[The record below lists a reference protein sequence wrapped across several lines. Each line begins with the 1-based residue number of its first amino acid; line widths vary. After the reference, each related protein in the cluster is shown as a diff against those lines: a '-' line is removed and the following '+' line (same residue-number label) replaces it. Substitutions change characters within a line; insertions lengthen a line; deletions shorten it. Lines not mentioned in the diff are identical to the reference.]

1 MEVAFYILKLVK
13 GVTSLDAANKDVRDS
28 KPTALPLK
36 ENRCIQLEVS
46 VSSPAFSQKDAELKM
61 ALKQSLD
68 SFSQQDESIEIRL
81 SARAS
86 VVKSLPHT
94 YD

>member
-1 MEVAFYILKLVK
+1 M
-13 GVTSLDAANKDVRDS
+13 RDS

-36 ENRCIQLEVS
+36 ENRYIQLEVS

-81 SARAS
+81 SARAF
-86 VVKSLPHT
+86 VGKSLPHT
-94 YD
+94 QD